1 MEKKVEIIVTGRVQ
15 GVGFRYFIEDK
26 AVSLN
31 LKGYVKN
38 IDYNKVEIVAEGEE
52 TNLNQLVEF
61 AEKGPSYAR
70 VTNIKTDFKEAT
82 GEFKGFNLRF

>member
-38 IDYNKVEIVAEGEE
+38 IE